1 MLKNNFA
8 EILANIKNTK
18 EEPLHAHS
26 KVLLIDSMNTF
37 LRSFAM
43 INHINPNGHHI
54 GGLTGFLKSLG
65 FIIRHIKPTR
75 VILVFDGVG
84 STHNKKNLYAEYK
97 GNRSI
102 TRITNFDGFSN
113 RDEESEAIT
122 HQLLRLIE
130 YIKCLPVDMISID
143 KIEADDVIGYLTSV
157 LLEEVVVMSAD
168 KDFLQ
173 LVSKKVSVYSP
184 IKKIYYTPTKV
195 KEEFG
200 LYPHNYINYKILLGD
215 MSDNLPGVKGIG
227 PKKLFKLFPE
237 LEGETYIEFK
247 DLMRIARDK
256 RGENALYESICN
268 FEKQLNINSKLMN
281 IRTPIIPEADI
292 EEITYILNNP
302 SVKFDKARFIRMY
315 NEDLLGESIQNLDF
329 WINDVFSYLL
339 AYKLKK

>member
-1 MLKNNFA
+1 MSKNNFA

-84 STHNKKNLYAEYK
+84 STHNKKNLYPEYK

-102 TRITNFDGFSN
+102 TRITNFDGFSD
-113 RDEESEAIT
+113 RQEESEAIT
-122 HQLLRLIE
+122 HQLMRLIE
-130 YIKCLPVDMISID
+130 YLKCLPVDMISID
-143 KIEADDVIGYLTSV
+143 KIEADDVIGYLSSE
-157 LLEEVVVMSAD
+157 LKEEVVIMSAD

-173 LVSKKVSVYSP
+173 LVNKRVSVYSP
-184 IKKIYYTPTKV
+184 IKKIYYTPKKI

-200 LYPHNYINYKILLGD
+200 LYPQNYINYKILLGD
-215 MSDNLPGVKGIG
+215 NSDNLPGVKGIG
-227 PKKLFKLFPE
+227 PKKIFKLFPE
-237 LEGETYIEFK
+237 LIDETKISFA
-247 DLMRIARDK
+247 DLLTLSEDK
-256 RGENALYESICN
+256 RGKNPLYENICN
-268 FEKQLNINSKLMN
+268 FKKQLLINEKLMDISAPN
-281 IRTPIIPEADI
+281 ISDPSI
-292 EEITYILNNP
+292 EEIQYILNNP
-302 SVKFDKARFIRMY
+302 TTTFDKHGFIKMY
-315 NEDLLGESIQNLDF
+315 NEDLLGQSIQNLDF
-329 WINDVFSYLL
+329 WLTDVFNYLT
-339 AYKLKK
+339 AYKLK